1 MLEDYLV
8 VSVPLLDQCLLNL
21 IDLIRP
27 DRFEKAETAQ
37 VLDLSHE
44 LLLFDLAD

>member
-1 MLEDYLV
+1 MLEDHLV
-8 VSVPLLDQCLLNL
+8 VGVLFFDQCLLNL

-37 VLDLSHE
+37 ILDLSHE
-44 LLLFDLAD
+44 LLLLDLAD